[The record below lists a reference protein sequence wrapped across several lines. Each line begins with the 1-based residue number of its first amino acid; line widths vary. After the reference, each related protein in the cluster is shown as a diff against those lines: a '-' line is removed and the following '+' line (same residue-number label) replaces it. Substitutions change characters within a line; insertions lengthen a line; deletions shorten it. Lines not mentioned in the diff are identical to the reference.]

1 MIILGIDPGLRITG
15 LVVVEKNKSS
25 VKIRH
30 CQELNTQKIKNL
42 SKKLEFLFSCLEK
55 VIAKF
60 RPDVIVV
67 EKLYSHYRH
76 PLTLASLA
84 QVRGII
90 FLVASRKNI
99 NLVEYSSTKVKKI
112 ITSYGSASKD
122 QMRKMV
128 AYLSGLDRPLK
139 SEHISDALGLVLTYL
154 YYNKK

>member
-25 VKIRH
+25 VKIKH
-30 CQELNTQKIKNL
+30 YQELNTQKIKNL
-42 SKKLEFLFSCLEK
+42 AKKLEFLFSCLEK
-55 VIAKF
+55 IVAKF
-60 RPDVIVV
+60 RPDILVV

-90 FLVASRKNI
+90 FLLAGKKNI
-99 NLVEYSSTKVKKI
+99 NLIEYSSTKVKKA

-122 QMRKMV
+122 QVRKMV
-128 AYLSGLDRPLK
+128 AYLSGLDKPLK
-139 SEHISDALGLVLTYL
+139 SEHISDALALVLTHL
-154 YYNKK
+154 YYNK

>member
-25 VKIRH
+25 AKIRH

-42 SKKLEFLFSCLEK
+42 SKKLEFLFSSLEK

-76 PLTLASLA
+76 PLTLVSLA

-90 FLVASRKNI
+90 FLVAGRKNI
-99 NLVEYSSTKVKKI
+99 NLIEYPSTKVKKA

-122 QMRKMV
+122 QVRKMV

-139 SEHISDALGLVLTYL
+139 SEHISDALGLILTYL
-154 YYNKK
+154 YYNK

>member
-25 VKIRH
+25 AKIRH
-30 CQELNTQKIKNL
+30 YQELNTQKIKNL
-42 SKKLEFLFSCLEK
+42 SKKLEFLFSSLEK

-76 PLTLASLA
+76 PLTLVSLA

-90 FLVASRKNI
+90 FLVAGRKNI
-99 NLVEYSSTKVKKI
+99 NLIEYPSTKVKKA

-122 QMRKMV
+122 QVRKMV

-154 YYNKK
+154 YYNK

>member
-25 VKIRH
+25 AKIRH
-30 CQELNTQKIKNL
+30 YQELNTQKIKNL
-42 SKKLEFLFSCLEK
+42 SKKLEFLFSSLEK

-76 PLTLASLA
+76 PLTLVSLA

-90 FLVASRKNI
+90 FLVAGRKNI
-99 NLVEYSSTKVKKI
+99 NLIEYPSTKVKKA

-122 QMRKMV
+122 QVRKMV

-139 SEHISDALGLVLTYL
+139 SEHISDALGLILTYL
-154 YYNKK
+154 YYNK